1 MSNAID
7 PNQYQAPADLLED
20 KIIAVTG
27 AGDGIGKT
35 AAKTFAAHGAT
46 VILLGRTIAK
56 LEMVYDEIEAAGHP
70 QPAIYPINFEGAVE
84 KDYDDMCNRLNDE
97 FGRLDGILHN
107 ASELGQRTPIA
118 TYAVDVWQK
127 VMHVNVNAPFMMT
140 RALLPLLERSENGSI
155 VFTGSGVGLKGRA
168 YWGAYAASKAG
179 INGLVQSLAADHA
192 AQGVRVHSLM
202 PGGTLTA
209 LAGDDPAVQASIA
222 ALHPMK
228 RLAQPEEIAQA
239 ALFLLSDRAGFMT
252 GSPVLVDGGM
262 SVRLL

>member
-7 PNQYQAPADLLED
+7 PTQYQAPADLLKD

-27 AGDGIGKT
+27 AGDGIGKV

-46 VILLGRTIAK
+46 IILLGRTIAK

-84 KDYDDMCNRLNDE
+84 KDYEDMCNRLDEE
-97 FGRLDGILHN
+97 FGRLDGVLHN

-140 RALLPLLERSENGSI
+140 RALLPLLERSKSGSI
-155 VFTGSGVGLKGRA
+155 VFTGSSVGLKGRA
-168 YWGAYAASKAG
+168 YWGAYAASKAATENLMQTLADELDEATEVRANS
-179 INGLVQSLAADHA
+179 IN
-192 AQGVRVHSLM
+192 
-202 PGGTLTA
+202 PGATRTRMRAEAYPAENPATLKT
-209 LAGDDPAVQASIA
+209 
-222 ALHPMK
+222 
-228 RLAQPEEIAQA
+228 PEEIMPVYLYLMGKDSVGVNGQQFDAQPK
-239 ALFLLSDRAGFMT
+239 G
-252 GSPVLVDGGM
+252 
-262 SVRLL
+262 